1 MAWMEMHRRI
11 YHPTC
16 GRAYSVRRFFGQ
28 RLPVPRFL
36 PWSKSGFPHWIGR
49 VARIAR
55 AIAVLSIFG
64 AMIPHA
70 ILSAAENPW
79 EALSPDWGGHLR
91 GQLLSAWPP
100 SDSLD
105 HRVEGGAWI
114 DAAAELRLKNRL
126 FFGDWGTLETHYE
139 LLTTRGETRENR
151 RTPARKLAVGGTGG
165 DSRFPLFSGASGVL
179 TDDRRFLDLSQTLGD
194 GDEWVVSHRLDRL
207 ALSIRTEKDQ
217 SIRIGRQALT
227 WGNGLLFNPLDLFN
241 PFAPTDVIRDYKV
254 GDDMALVRSPLGE
267 TGELQAVYAPRRNPV
282 DGDVSWEESALGAR
296 YHFSRGENEFDLLA
310 GWNHENRVIG
320 AGVTGY
326 LGGAAWRAD
335 LSHTWLP
342 SGSGRDGHWSGV
354 LNLDYSWVAWGR
366 NAYGFLEFFHGGLGD
381 DDYAEAIID
390 PDLVDALARG
400 ERFILG
406 RNYLAGQVQWEVH
419 PLLNLFVTAI
429 QNLDD
434 PSGVVQPRFVWSMTQ
449 RLDLL
454 AGANL
459 YWGGADS
466 EYGGFSIP
474 GLPREIAPASGV
486 YGWITGYF

>member
-1 MAWMEMHRRI
+1 MHRRI
-11 YHPTC
+11 YHPPF
-16 GRAYSVRRFFGQ
+16 GRANSGRRPFG
-28 RLPVPRFL
+28 PWFPGSRFSL
-36 PWSKSGFPHWIGR
+36 WSNKGSGDWTGR
-49 VARIAR
+49 VVRIAL
-55 AIAVLSIFG
+55 AIAVLSFFG
-64 AMIPHA
+64 TMIPNA

-91 GQLLSAWPP
+91 GQLLSAWPS

-105 HRVEGGAWI
+105 HRAEGGAWI
-114 DAAAELRLKNRL
+114 DSAAEFRLKNHL
-126 FFGDWGTLETHYE
+126 FFGDWGTLEIHYE
-139 LLTTRGETRENR
+139 LLAARGETRENR
-151 RTPARKLAVGGTGG
+151 RALGRQLSVGGGG
-165 DSRFPLFSGASGVL
+165 GNSSFPLVAGASGVL
-179 TDDRRFLDLSQTLGD
+179 ADDRRLLDLSQTLGE

-207 ALSIRTEKDQ
+207 ALSVRSEGDQ

-267 TGELQAVYAPRRNPV
+267 TGELQAVYVPRRNPV

-320 AGVTGY
+320 AGVAGY

-342 SGSGRDGHWSGV
+342 SESGRDGHWSGV
-354 LNLDYSWVAWGR
+354 VNLDYSWMAWGR

-381 DDYAEAIID
+381 DDYAEATTD

-400 ERFILG
+400 ERFTLG
-406 RNYLAGQVQWEVH
+406 RNYLAGQVRWEAH
-419 PLLNLFVTAI
+419 PLLNFFVTAI

-449 RLDLL
+449 RLELL

-459 YWGGADS
+459 HWGGADS
-466 EYGGFSIP
+466 EYGGFSVP
-474 GLPREIAPASGV
+474 GLPGEIAPASGV